1 MDNVRVSL
9 AEDCLTNISIH
20 HPAFCLELDISND
33 NQAPCSSEIIFDFP
47 RGNYNELNKYFNGI
61 DWEVIVSSNS
71 VDSAVQE
78 FYSALYAGMELYIPT
93 KRVET
98 CPSTRPAWFT
108 SRLLKLI
115 MMKKAAHTTYKRT
128 GMAKDY
134 NIFSDI
140 RRSCKDLNDQLHS
153 DYIGNLEDSLVRNPK
168 YFWTFMR
175 NIRNDRGLP
184 CEVSFGDVR
193 LSSVTDIAD
202 AFAEHFQS
210 AYVLPIACGVSV
222 ASANN
227 VNSAEFREPLSN
239 LDTVIS
245 LEEVFAALS
254 GLRDSHSAGPDNLSS
269 SFLKSC
275 IFSLSSPIHKIFNR
289 SLSEGK
295 FPSIWKLS
303 FIQPIHKSGKRD
315 IVENYRGVCLQSVLP
330 KLLDKLV
337 ADRLSRICRPLLS
350 DKQHG
355 FCKGRSTLSNLLEYS
370 TFISESLEKGY
381 QVDAVYTDFAKA
393 FDRVSHSH
401 LLNKLEGWGFPCSI
415 ISWFRSFL
423 TERFQR
429 VKLGHSVS
437 KLISV
442 FSGVPQGS
450 HCGPLLFQIFI
461 DDIVHCVSSSNCLL
475 FADDLKLFRIIN
487 SREDY
492 LSLQQDL
499 HNIQAWCMRN
509 SLFLNVEKCHVIS
522 FTKRKITME
531 FVYCINSIVVLRVDH
546 ISDLGVTFT
555 SQFSFKEHIFAI
567 CNKARRRWGFI
578 RRTCGFL
585 NVHVL
590 KILYIS
596 LVRSVLEYASPVWSP
611 HYNCDVEY
619 LERVQNHFLRHMEF
633 KLGRIHVVGEYSSIL
648 MSLNLQ
654 PLDSRR
660 VVSDLCF
667 LYC

>member
-1 MDNVRVSL
+1 MLETFFLSPDKGKGRRLITSNLNERKGNLLIYYHNASGLRSRLQQFCKSTNISIYDIVILTETNFHADLIDSEIHLPNYKLFRVDRDLNNSSKLSGGGVLIAVKKELKSRILYTDSRIDEVFVLVNIDAADYILGCVYIPPNSSNDIYVEHCDTVDRLCLEYPKSSFLICGDFNKPAVEWNKSDYGFGAGSNISLQARTLIDCYEIHNLRQINSIPNARGVFLDLFFTHMDNVRVSL

-227 VNSAEFREPLSN
+227 VNSAKFREPLSN

-393 FDRVSHSH
+393 FDS
-401 LLNKLEGWGFPCSI
+401 LPFA
-415 ISWFRSFL
+415 
-423 TERFQR
+423 
-429 VKLGHSVS
+429 
-437 KLISV
+437 
-442 FSGVPQGS
+442 
-450 HCGPLLFQIFI
+450 
-461 DDIVHCVSSSNCLL
+461 SN
-475 FADDLKLFRIIN
+475 
-487 SREDY
+487 E
-492 LSLQQDL
+492 
-499 HNIQAWCMRN
+499 
-509 SLFLNVEKCHVIS
+509 
-522 FTKRKITME
+522 
-531 FVYCINSIVVLRVDH
+531 
-546 ISDLGVTFT
+546 
-555 SQFSFKEHIFAI
+555 
-567 CNKARRRWGFI
+567 
-578 RRTCGFL
+578 
-585 NVHVL
+585 
-590 KILYIS
+590 
-596 LVRSVLEYASPVWSP
+596 
-611 HYNCDVEY
+611 
-619 LERVQNHFLRHMEF
+619 
-633 KLGRIHVVGEYSSIL
+633 
-648 MSLNLQ
+648 
-654 PLDSRR
+654 
-660 VVSDLCF
+660 
-667 LYC
+667 